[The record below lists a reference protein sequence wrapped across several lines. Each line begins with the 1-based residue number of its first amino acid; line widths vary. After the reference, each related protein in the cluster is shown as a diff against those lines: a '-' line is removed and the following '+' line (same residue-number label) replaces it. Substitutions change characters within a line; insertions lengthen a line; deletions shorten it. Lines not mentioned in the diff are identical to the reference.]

1 MKLKF
6 FQILVCVAALGGML
20 YSYLDTQNAL
30 ALCRMRLPA
39 LVKEVA
45 VISEENTRLSYDI
58 ERFED
63 PKNLMQLAKQKT
75 YRHLKQPS
83 QDLVMSIELSDQE
96 LHQIRLAKAP

>member
-20 YSYLDTQNAL
+20 YSYLNTQNAL

-39 LVKEVA
+39 LAKEVA
-45 VISEENTRLSYDI
+45 VINEENTRISYDI

-63 PKNLMQLAKQKT
+63 PKNLMRLAKQQA
-75 YRHLKQPS
+75 YRHLKQPL
-83 QDLVMSIELSDQE
+83 QDLVVLVPCPVNESDE
-96 LHQIRLAKAP
+96 IRLAKAP